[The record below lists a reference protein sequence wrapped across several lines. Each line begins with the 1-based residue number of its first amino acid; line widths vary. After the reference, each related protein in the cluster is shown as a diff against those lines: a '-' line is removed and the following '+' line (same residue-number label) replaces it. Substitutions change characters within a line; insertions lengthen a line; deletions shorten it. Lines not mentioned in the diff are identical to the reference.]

1 MSKKISK
8 FVIKDT
14 HLVRAALCGVLL
26 SPWLSFGQGSLT
38 PPGPPAP
45 TMRTLDQIEPRI
57 PISLLPFVTGMSGT
71 LYLVSALIL
80 NGVFLA
86 YVVRLYRRYSD
97 HLSRRTFRYSIAYL
111 FLLFAALLTDHLW
124 RLG

>member
-1 MSKKISK
+1 
-8 FVIKDT
+8 
-14 HLVRAALCGVLL
+14 
-26 SPWLSFGQGSLT
+26 
-38 PPGPPAP
+38 
-45 TMRTLDQIEPRI
+45 MRTLDQIEPRI